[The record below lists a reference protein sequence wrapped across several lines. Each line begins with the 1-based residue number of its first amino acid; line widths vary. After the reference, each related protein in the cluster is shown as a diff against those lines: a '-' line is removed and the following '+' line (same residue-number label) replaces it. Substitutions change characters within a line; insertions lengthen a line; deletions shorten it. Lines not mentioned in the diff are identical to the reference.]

1 MAMGRSYCFFRYMG
15 CQNSEIHYIIPKPTF
30 YILPVIKLA
39 VSIQLKRK
47 IALMLI
53 IMPMFISQVFAQ
65 SGEAN
70 KAENRYQTIEWTDL
84 IPQEELDILLNP
96 PDYMDDIQDGSIED
110 QIDSQLRNTAA
121 LASEDRYQQA
131 LVSTNIRP
139 EMNGKAIRIPGFIV
153 PLEFNSEQTITEF
166 FLVPYFGACLH
177 MPPPAPNQ
185 IIYVKHSEGI
195 QLSALYDPFWI
206 TGVLQTS
213 LVENDLASAAYAV
226 EMADYEPYTQ

>member
-1 MAMGRSYCFFRYMG
+1 MG
-15 CQNSEIHYIIPKPTF
+15 CQNSRIHYIILQRAF

-39 VSIQLKRK
+39 VSIQLKHK
-47 IALMLI
+47 IALLI
-53 IMPMFISQVFAQ
+53 IMMSMFISQVIAQ
-65 SGEAN
+65 GGDTERGEN
-70 KAENRYQTIEWTDL
+70 QYKTVEWTDL
-84 IPQEELDILLNP
+84 IPQNELDILLNP
-96 PDYMDDIQDGSIED
+96 PDYMDDIQDGSFED
-110 QIDSQLRNTAA
+110 QIDSQLRNTTA
-121 LASEDRYQQA
+121 LATEDRYQQA

-139 EMNGKAIRIPGFIV
+139 EMDGKAIRIPGFIV

-185 IIYVKHSEGI
+185 IIYVKHSGGI

-206 TGVLQTS
+206 TGVLRAS
-213 LVENDLASAAYAV
+213 LVENDLAAAAYVV